1 MTGGSVR
8 RFTTIVVACVVA
20 AAGCS
25 SSSHRSSTTS
35 SSAPSPTPTTT
46 RIAPPNS
53 PVAVPTVTG
62 PISGGTP
69 DVPVNAMPTQ
79 YEKQFGYSEREYFF
93 AGTATAYKPTGV
105 WGEDGRWGV
114 APTTTAAYKSR
125 MIVRTPTDP
134 KKFNGTVVVEWLNQ
148 SAGRDSDPDFG
159 FAHLELLRAGF
170 AYVGVSAQALGITG
184 QGGFSIPIPGY
195 NPVSLKVQN
204 PARYKS
210 LSHPG
215 DDYSYDIFSQ
225 AAQAIWRPKGV
236 NPLGTLHPQRLIAT
250 GESQSAFHM
259 VTYVNAIAPIAN
271 LYEGFMIHSRAN
283 NGTAIDSTSAAPKI
297 AHIRT
302 DLGRPVMTVETE
314 TDLFGLGFYQARQPD
329 NAFLRTWEMAG
340 TSHADQ
346 STLDYGIA
354 SGHVWSPGEKAPD
367 FTALCGVIND
377 GPESLIVSAAFA
389 ALNTWVANGTPP
401 APAPPFQI
409 NAAGTAIARDAR
421 GNALGGIRTP
431 AVDVPIS
438 ALDGTL
444 APGKSVICS
453 LFGSTTPFD
462 AATLKAL
469 YPTHADYVGK
479 VTTAANAAVAKTFV
493 LPADAAT
500 MIAQAQAAP
509 IPS

>member
-1 MTGGSVR
+1 M
-8 RFTTIVVACVVA
+8 
-20 AAGCS
+20 
-25 SSSHRSSTTS
+25 
-35 SSAPSPTPTTT
+35 
-46 RIAPPNS
+46 
-53 PVAVPTVTG
+53 AVPTVTG

-69 DVPVNAMPTQ
+69 DVPVNAMPTDLERQ
-79 YEKQFGYSEREYFF
+79 YGYSEREYFF
-93 AGTATAYKPTGV
+93 SGIATAYKPSGT
-105 WGEDGRWGV
+105 WGEDGKWGV

-134 KKFNGTVVVEWLNQ
+134 NRFNGTVVVEWLNET
-148 SAGRDSDPDFG
+148 SGRDSDPDFG

-184 QGGFSIPIPGY
+184 QGGFKIPIPGY
-195 NPVSLKVQN
+195 NPVSLRVQN
-204 PARYKS
+204 PARYGT

-225 AAQAIWRPKGV
+225 AAQAIWRPKGS

-250 GESQSAFHM
+250 GESQSASRM

-271 LYEGFMIHSRAN
+271 LYAGFMIHSRGN
-283 NGTAIDSTSAAPKI
+283 DGTGIDSTSLAPTI
-297 AHIRT
+297 AHIRPDIST
-302 DLGRPVMTVETE
+302 PVMTIETE
-314 TDLFGLGFYQARQPD
+314 TDLFGLGFYSARQPD
-329 NAFLRTWEMAG
+329 TALLRTWEMAG

-346 STLDYGIA
+346 STLDYGVA

-367 FTALCGVIND
+367 FTALCGRIND
-377 GPESLIVSAAFA
+377 GPETVVVSAAFA
-389 ALNTWVANGTPP
+389 ALNAWVTAGTPP
-401 APAPPFQI
+401 AMAPPFEI
-409 NAAGTAIARDAR
+409 AGGKIARNAR

-438 ALDGTL
+438 TLDGTL

-462 AATLKAL
+462 AATLASL
-469 YPTHADYVGK
+469 YPTHDGYVTR
-479 VTTAANAAVAKTFV
+479 VRVAAAAAVAKTFL

-500 MIAQAQAAP
+500 IAAQAQAAP
-509 IPS
+509 IPN